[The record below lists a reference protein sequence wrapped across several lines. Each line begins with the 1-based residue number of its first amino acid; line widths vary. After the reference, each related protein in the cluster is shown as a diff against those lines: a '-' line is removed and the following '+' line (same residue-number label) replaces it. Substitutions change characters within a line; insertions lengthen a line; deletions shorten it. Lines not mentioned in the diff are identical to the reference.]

1 MLSTSPLFFNFYP
14 HHFVHNQGNHIEDIS
29 SYFLFEATGDSE
41 ADSSVDLES
50 SSSAS
55 TTEFNDAESCTD
67 DTPTMLCNN
76 ENEDDDDD
84 DGDGE
89 EMVENDDDDH
99 DDEDEEEEEVV
110 ESKAIGFSIKS
121 NASIDSTKDDF
132 KMLNEVDKNR
142 LFWETCLA
150 S

>member
-1 MLSTSPLFFNFYP
+1 MLSSPLFFNFYP

-41 ADSSVDLES
+41 VDLQS
-50 SSSAS
+50 SSPVS
-55 TTEFNDAESCTD
+55 TEFNDAESCTD
-67 DTPTMLCNN
+67 DTDRIMLCNN
-76 ENEDDDDD
+76 EDDEDE
-84 DGDGE
+84 E
-89 EMVENDDDDH
+89 EMGVENDDDDG
-99 DDEDEEEEEVV
+99 DEEEEEEEVV

-121 NASIDSTKDDF
+121 NASIDSTKDEF